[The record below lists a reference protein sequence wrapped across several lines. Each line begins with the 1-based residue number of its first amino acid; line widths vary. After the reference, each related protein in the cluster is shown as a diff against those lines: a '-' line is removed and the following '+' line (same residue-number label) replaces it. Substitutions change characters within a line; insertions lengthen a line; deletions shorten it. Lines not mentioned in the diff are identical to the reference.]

1 MLASATRRVG
11 GAVRRPANVL
21 ALARASASSTPR
33 EPRRLMATTPDGE
46 RPDEAVQRI
55 LAVMVEAREGC
66 SDVFEPALQADGVL
80 LLDLGSKGQYSLQP
94 AEDEQLLLFSP
105 ISGPKYY
112 AYDTSNRW
120 WCAVDDGHLL
130 DELLVRELMHTTSVY
145 LNL

>member
-1 MLASATRRVG
+1 
-11 GAVRRPANVL
+11 
-21 ALARASASSTPR
+21 
-33 EPRRLMATTPDGE
+33 
-46 RPDEAVQRI
+46 
-55 LAVMVEAREGC
+55 MVEAREGC